1 MLRAL
6 KVLEWLG
13 NSDSETVAAAR
24 LKDLF
29 FAFDSDGGG
38 CLDVSELMAGLQSF
52 DIYLTRAQIVGLMP
66 GVDAN
71 NDSAVSSRRRS
82 QTSKE
87 AHNTASTAFW
97 LAVDSMTTTRGLFPT
112 SNSNYP
118 PTPSSVVACLP

>member
-1 MLRAL
+1 
-6 KVLEWLG
+6 VLEWLG

-71 NDSAVSSRRRS
+71 NDSVVSSR
-82 QTSKE
+82 
-87 AHNTASTAFW
+87 
-97 LAVDSMTTTRGLFPT
+97 
-112 SNSNYP
+112 
-118 PTPSSVVACLP
+118 C